1 MSDGGNWANELANLS
16 LTAEHLV
23 DAQHLQ
29 LQRQTA
35 SREEPLNARKRP
47 TSGVHRPGVA
57 GDQGANSNQYA
68 ELHRQDVPE
77 KEGARLE
84 QHSTNQVNVAR
95 YLTDDRH
102 QHCPVPQAPVGA
114 GDDHR
119 AGDVLGDVVA
129 QPGRLPGAV
138 AAEFRGEIAQQ
149 AVQLAKVTVHVGGG
163 DEGAGEEEDAE
174 ANEGDDQVGKDENV
188 CHLQDIHQ
196 QTVSDEEGDKIV
208 RDENEKNAVWGEN
221 VEFIF

>member
-1 MSDGGNWANELANLS
+1 MSDGGYRANRLANLP

-29 LQRQTA
+29 FQRQTA
-35 SREEPLNARKRP
+35 PRKEPLNARKRP
-47 TSGVHRPGVA
+47 TSGVHRSRVA
-57 GDQGANSNQYA
+57 GDQSANSNQYA

-77 KEGARLE
+77 EEGARLE
-84 QHSTNQVNVAR
+84 QHPTDQVNVAR

-163 DEGAGEEEDAE
+163 DEGAGDEEGAE
-174 ANEGDDQVGKDENV
+174 ANEGDDEVGENKNV
-188 CHLQDIHQ
+188 RQLQYIDQ
-196 QTVSDEEGDKIV
+196 QAVGEEKGKVVV
-208 RDENEKNAVWGEN
+208 RDEEEKDAV
-221 VEFIF
+221 